1 VGFYGT
7 TSLRLELPIIGS
19 FGLKFFPSGF
29 ENSLT
34 PSNLRLSNV
43 RLELFSDRNE
53 NHSAAISSGAMTLT
67 PRVHDKTLLRSRR
80 RDICDSRKT
89 VAAMHNAS

>member
-7 TSLRLELPIIGS
+7 TPLRLELPIIGS

-43 RLELFSDRNE
+43 RSELFSDRNE
-53 NHSAAISSGAMTLT
+53 NHSVAHLQWRDDAHARAFMTKLF
-67 PRVHDKTLLRSRR
+67 
-80 RDICDSRKT
+80 
-89 VAAMHNAS
+89 